1 MSMPSK
7 ANKKNIIGRFDSMKT
22 HIRLTCGIDFTGRPK
37 SVLLKQKLHRKK
49 CDICS
54 KLGGDPITAND
65 LSSLSKADSVAFKS
79 NQKANCQKL
88 ADQKIR
94 DTTVVFPTV
103 SIIEL

>member
-1 MSMPSK
+1 MSAK

-54 KLGGDPITAND
+54 KFGGDPITANG
-65 LSSLSKADSVAFKS
+65 LSSRSKAGSVALKGNYKRTS
-79 NQKANCQKL
+79 L
-88 ADQKIR
+88 E
-94 DTTVVFPTV
+94 TTEQRFRG
-103 SIIEL
+103 